1 MKYYRPE
8 LYALCKSNGIKGCSK
23 MNKDE
28 LLVKLRRRG
37 IIEEEE
43 PKAIRT
49 QQQIDDEK
57 DRVRGMRTKP
67 KEVKL
72 TKVETGEVF
81 KFGSTYKAAKFLGKN
96 SGIIAN
102 YNGKIYNGYLI
113 EIGETLP
120 FLPKSKQPSPPPP
133 TSMEEV
139 VEDKPT
145 SDE

>member
-8 LYALCKSNGIKGCSK
+8 LYAQCKSNGIKGCSK
-23 MNKDE
+23 MNKFE
-28 LLVKLRRRG
+28 LLEVLRSKG
-37 IIEEEE
+37 LIEPEE
-43 PKAIRT
+43 PKPKRT
-49 QQQIDDEK
+49 QKQIEDEK

-67 KEVKL
+67 KAVTITDLK
-72 TKVETGEVF
+72 TGEIHN
-81 KFGSTYKAAKFLGKN
+81 FGSTYEAAKFLGKN

-102 YNGKIYNGYLI
+102 YNGRNYKDEYHI

-120 FLPKSKQPSPPPP
+120 FLPKSKQPPPPN